1 MIVRRVVIGVLVAT
15 AWFLGLCYMPGS
27 MLFLVLLLMCCAC
40 QYEFYSMMRRSGHPV
55 SRNYGMVMGVVW
67 LVACYAYPPYAAREL
82 PVGHQFE
89 TLVLS
94 SLTFVLFLR
103 VLFDARIKKPVEH
116 AGVTLLGFFYIP
128 FMLSFFIR
136 LAQWGASG
144 MFEMPCARGGV
155 YLASYVAAVVKFG
168 DIGGFTFGT
177 LMGRHKLFSRVSP
190 KKSWEGLLGG
200 VLFSMAAS
208 VLMIWAARRFSWLP
222 HCPLRELSLMHALA
236 LGVVLA
242 AVGALGDLVESMFK
256 RASGFK
262 DSSGLLHESG
272 GILDMFDSLVFTP
285 AALYF
290 YLAWFI
296 GQAVCA

>member
-1 MIVRRVVIGVLVAT
+1 
-15 AWFLGLCYMPGS
+15 
-27 MLFLVLLLMCCAC
+27 
-40 QYEFYSMMRRSGHPV
+40 
-55 SRNYGMVMGVVW
+55 
-67 LVACYAYPPYAAREL
+67 
-82 PVGHQFE
+82 
-89 TLVLS
+89 
-94 SLTFVLFLR
+94 
-103 VLFDARIKKPVEH
+103 
-116 AGVTLLGFFYIP
+116 
-128 FMLSFFIR
+128 
-136 LAQWGASG
+136 
-144 MFEMPCARGGV
+144 
-155 YLASYVAAVVKFG
+155 
-168 DIGGFTFGT
+168 
-177 LMGRHKLFSRVSP
+177 
-190 KKSWEGLLGG
+190 
-200 VLFSMAAS
+200 MAAS